1 MKTPTIIVNF
11 KTYRTSFG
19 KSALEIAKAAERVS
33 REYGLDVIIAPP
45 MLEIAT
51 LVRNVNIGVYAQHAD
66 PLYYGAHTGYTP
78 IEALRDIG
86 VRGVIINHSEH
97 PVDLKT
103 MARIIEI
110 SREMG
115 LETVVCSDSVLLAR
129 IIATYYSPTAI
140 ALEPPEL
147 IGSGIA
153 ISRARPEI
161 IVKGV
166 NAIRS
171 ISKEIVILAGAGISS
186 KEDAYRAIE
195 LGSEGILVA
204 SAIMLSSSP
213 DKAISE
219 MAESILR
226 AWEDKR
232 NRQAHD
238 G

>member
-1 MKTPTIIVNF
+1 MKIPVFIVNF

-19 KSALEIAKAAERVS
+19 KYALEIARAAEKVS
-33 REYGLDVIIAPP
+33 REYGLNVIIAPP
-45 MLEIAT
+45 MLEIAA
-51 LVRNVNIGVYAQHAD
+51 LVRNVSIGVYAQHAD
-66 PLYYGAHTGYTP
+66 PLHYGAHTGYTP
-78 IEALRDIG
+78 IEALRDMG

-110 SREMG
+110 SKEMG
-115 LETVVCSDSVLLAR
+115 LETVVCSDSISLAK

-153 ISRARPEI
+153 VSRARPEI

-166 NAIRS
+166 NAIKS
-171 ISKEIVILAGAGISS
+171 ISKEIVVITGAGISS
-186 KEDAYRAIE
+186 KDDAYRAIE

-213 DKAISE
+213 DKAMGE
-219 MAESILR
+219 MAESIIR

-232 NRQAHD
+232 NRHAHD